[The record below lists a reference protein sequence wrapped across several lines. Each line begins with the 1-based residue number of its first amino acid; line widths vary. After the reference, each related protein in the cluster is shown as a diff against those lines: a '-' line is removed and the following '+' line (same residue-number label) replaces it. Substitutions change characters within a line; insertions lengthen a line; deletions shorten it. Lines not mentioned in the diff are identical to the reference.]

1 MKWKHVIGD
10 VEVNRDLVL
19 LLVMGGLY
27 TLAISLSNTFVNIY
41 LWKQTQNYLNIGL
54 YNLASVVMQPL
65 TFLLA
70 GKLAKRIDRAILLRI
85 GVGTLAAFFIVVLL
99 TGTHASQ
106 YILLIGSLLG
116 IGYGF
121 YWLAFNLL
129 TFEITEPET
138 RDFFNGFLGLL
149 TSFSGMIGP
158 IAAGYMISRM
168 DKWSG
173 YTVVFVLSLTL
184 FTIAIVI
191 SFFLSKRECEGRYEI
206 VQVLKERKHDKNWG
220 RITLAHFFQGLREG
234 TFIFVISVYVYLA
247 SGSEFALGKYSLVN
261 SAVSFVCYYLVARML
276 KKEWRKKAIL
286 LGGIILYAVVFLVV
300 FQVTYVKLL
309 IYAACIAIAYPILL
323 VPYGSMTYDVIGRA
337 KQAKE
342 WRVEYIVVREL
353 WLNGGRIC
361 SVLSFLCAVSFFPP
375 EKSLPVLLCILGVGH
390 FLIYFAVRNVKYG
403 DQNRNGTSIP
413 APETTL
419 NHTEREG

>member
-41 LWKQTQNYLNIGL
+41 LWKQTQNYVNLGV
-54 YNLASVVMQPL
+54 YNLASVVLQPL
-65 TFLLA
+65 TFLFA

-85 GVGTLAAFFIVVLL
+85 GVGTLATFFVVVLL
-99 TGTHASQ
+99 AGTRASH
-106 YILLIGSLLG
+106 YILLLGGLLG

-158 IAAGYMISRM
+158 IAAGYTISRM
-168 DKWSG
+168 EKWTG
-173 YTVVFVLSLTL
+173 YTIIFFLSLTL
-184 FTIAIVI
+184 FAIAVVI

-206 VQVLKERKHDKNWG
+206 VQVLKERKIDKNWG
-220 RITLAHFFQGLREG
+220 RITRAHFFQGLREG
-234 TFIFVISVYVYLA
+234 TFVFVISVYVYLA
-247 SGSEFALGKYSLVN
+247 SGSEFGLGKYSLVN
-261 SAVSFVCYYLVARML
+261 SAVSFICYYLVARIL
-276 KKEWRKKAIL
+276 RKEWRKKAIL
-286 LGGIILYAVVFLVV
+286 LGGIILYVVVFLVI
-300 FQVTYVKLL
+300 FHVTYVKLL

-337 KQAKE
+337 KQARE

-353 WLNGGRIC
+353 WLNSGRIC

-375 EKSLPVLLCILGVGH
+375 EKSLPVLLCILGAGH
-390 FLIYFAVRNVKYG
+390 LLIYFAVRNVKYG
-403 DQNRNGTSIP
+403 EGNPNKTRIP
-413 APETTL
+413 APETTQ

>member
-1 MKWKHVIGD
+1 MKWKHIIGD

-158 IAAGYMISRM
+158 IAAGYMISHM

-184 FTIAIVI
+184 FTIAVVI

-261 SAVSFVCYYLVARML
+261 SAVSFVCYYLVTRML

-286 LGGIILYAVVFLVV
+286 LGGIILYAVVFLVI

-337 KQAKE
+337 KKVKE

-390 FLIYFAVRNVKYG
+390 FLIYFAVRNVKYE
-403 DQNRNGTSIP
+403 DQKRNGTSIP
-413 APETTL
+413 APETTP

>member
-1 MKWKHVIGD
+1 M
-10 VEVNRDLVL
+10 E
-19 LLVMGGLY
+19 
-27 TLAISLSNTFVNIY
+27 
-41 LWKQTQNYLNIGL
+41 
-54 YNLASVVMQPL
+54 
-65 TFLLA
+65 
-70 GKLAKRIDRAILLRI
+70 
-85 GVGTLAAFFIVVLL
+85 
-99 TGTHASQ
+99 
-106 YILLIGSLLG
+106 
-116 IGYGF
+116 
-121 YWLAFNLL
+121 
-129 TFEITEPET
+129 
-138 RDFFNGFLGLL
+138 
-149 TSFSGMIGP
+149 
-158 IAAGYMISRM
+158 
-168 DKWSG
+168 
-173 YTVVFVLSLTL
+173 
-184 FTIAIVI
+184 
-191 SFFLSKRECEGRYEI
+191 
-206 VQVLKERKHDKNWG
+206 
-220 RITLAHFFQGLREG
+220 
-234 TFIFVISVYVYLA
+234 
-247 SGSEFALGKYSLVN
+247 
-261 SAVSFVCYYLVARML
+261 
-276 KKEWRKKAIL
+276 KKAIL